1 MTHLEAFKKS
11 LEEISDEEFK
21 KILDE
26 LESEPHDKNEMTVGE
41 FMDLMKRQ
49 LGNEENEQ
57 QQQLS
62 SIQ

>member
-26 LESEPHDKNEMTVGE
+26 LESEPYDENEMTVGE
-41 FMDLMKRQ
+41 FMDLMNRQ
-49 LGNEENEQ
+49 FDNEDEQ
-57 QQQLS
+57 
-62 SIQ
+62 

>member
-26 LESEPHDKNEMTVGE
+26 LESEPHDENEMTVGE
-41 FMDLMKRQ
+41 FLDLMKWQ
-49 LGNEENEQ
+49 FDNEENEQ
-57 QQQLS
+57 QQLP